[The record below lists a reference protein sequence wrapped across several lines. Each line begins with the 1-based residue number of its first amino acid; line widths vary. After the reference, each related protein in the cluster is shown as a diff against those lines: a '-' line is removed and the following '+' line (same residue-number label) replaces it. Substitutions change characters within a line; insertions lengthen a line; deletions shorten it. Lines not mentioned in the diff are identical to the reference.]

1 MKGQKQS
8 ALLLMVMIFVLG
20 GGFTY
25 WQYSVMKGV
34 QARLAILEEEVPT
47 KEEVDQQL
55 TQTRTEMEQFQQQL
69 SHLERGVPPVAYI
82 PTMLSE
88 LEALGKQYNIKV
100 TGVKPALDATPAP
113 KDADAGDGAPKPK
126 KTYTE
131 VEIDMTGTGRYG
143 DFLAFVEAVK
153 QFPKIVSVRTVQF
166 VPRKEPNEAAQNLL
180 DATLRLKVY
189 VFEVKPKEVTTPSP
203 LTTLETTSA
212 GGQS

>member
-34 QARLAILEEEVPT
+34 QRLAILEDEVPT

-100 TGVKPALDATPAP
+100 TGVKRPWTRRQRRRTRMRATGLRSR
-113 KDADAGDGAPKPK
+113 K
-126 KTYTE
+126 
-131 VEIDMTGTGRYG
+131 R
-143 DFLAFVEAVK
+143 
-153 QFPKIVSVRTVQF
+153 RT
-166 VPRKEPNEAAQNLL
+166 RRS
-180 DATLRLKVY
+180 RL
-189 VFEVKPKEVTTPSP
+189 T
-203 LTTLETTSA
+203 
-212 GGQS
+212 